1 MRAILMCFGGAM
13 GLAACMGAV
22 DLTAPSPARDY
33 ADYCAGCHGT
43 GGDPGPIAQE
53 LKLHPVSLADLT
65 MMNDGNF
72 PEARV
77 MSKIV
82 GHREHGE
89 MIGAQAGEMP
99 SFEPMLDG
107 PVVLYD
113 SGDGIATPT
122 PARLVRLMEYIKG
135 MQR

>member
-1 MRAILMCFGGAM
+1 MRAGLMVFGVAMAVGACVGPM
-13 GLAACMGAV
+13 ALQGP
-22 DLTAPSPARDY
+22 APAQDY
-33 ADYCAGCHGT
+33 ADYCAGCHGA
-43 GGDPGPIAQE
+43 GGTPGPIAQE

-89 MIGAQAGEMP
+89 MIGAEAGDMP
-99 SFEPMLDG
+99 PFEALLDG

-113 SGDGIATPT
+113 TGDGIQTPT
-122 PARLVRLMEYIKG
+122 PIRLVRLMEYIKS
-135 MQR
+135 MQQ

>member
-1 MRAILMCFGGAM
+1 MRAILIGCAGAM
-13 GLAACMGAV
+13 ALVACGGPV
-22 DLTAPSPARDY
+22 DLGAPAASRDY
-33 ADYCAGCHGT
+33 ADYCAGCHGA
-43 GGDPGPIAQE
+43 GGEPGPIAQE

-89 MIGAQAGEMP
+89 MIGAEAGDMP
-99 SFEPMLDG
+99 PFEALLDG

-113 SGDGIATPT
+113 SGDGIQTPT
-122 PARLVRLMEYIKG
+122 PIRLVRLMEYIKS
-135 MQR
+135 MQQ